1 MSVNSKMTAIA
12 DQIRALLGL
21 TGTMGLD
28 EMATHLGTE
37 QSNVTAALAA
47 IADKGVTVPDGSNS
61 DSLAALIES
70 IEAAGGGGLDC
81 GFFTLAEDSTI
92 GAEIQHNLGVVPSA
106 NIVIQLTD
114 RNYTHPGGAFQLM
127 IANFKN
133 LGDSLIQSASRGVF
147 STANTTFQGSNA
159 IWSPYNKCTITTS
172 VTENTVAIPLNIVG
186 GAMYF
191 WIVFSEV
198 PSSL

>member
-1 MSVNSKMTAIA
+1 MASAIETKINRLA
-12 DQIRALLGL
+12 SAK
-21 TGTMGLD
+21 
-28 EMATHLGTE
+28 
-37 QSNVTAALAA
+37 AA
-47 IADKGVTVPDGSNS
+47 IKAAIEGKGVTVPDATLLDGM
-61 DSLAALIES
+61 AALIES
-70 IEAAGGGGLDC
+70 IESGGGGGFDC

-106 NIVIQLTD
+106 NIVIQLE
-114 RNYTHPGGAFQLM
+114 NHYYTHPGGIFRLA
-127 IANFKN
+127 IASFKN
-133 LGDSLIQSASRGVF
+133 VGDTVIQSASRGAF
-147 STANTTFQGSNA
+147 STSHQYYAGKNVT
-159 IWSPYNKCTITTS
+159 WSPYNKCTITTP

>member
-1 MSVNSKMTAIA
+1 MSV
-12 DQIRALLGL
+12 
-21 TGTMGLD
+21 
-28 EMATHLGTE
+28 
-37 QSNVTAALAA
+37 QSEITRLSDNVTAALAA

-70 IEAAGGGGLDC
+70 IEAAGGGGFDC

-106 NIVIQLTD
+106 NIVIQLQ
-114 RNYTHPGGAFQLM
+114 NHYHTHPGGAFQLM

-133 LGDSLIQSASRGVF
+133 LGDTLIQSASRGAF
-147 STANTTFQGSNA
+147 STTNTMFTGSNA
-159 IWSPYNKCTITTS
+159 AWSPYNNGAITTS